1 MSSDLA
7 TRRVDPEILDRLPA
21 GDPRAIG
28 SRRDLARINALML
41 QPKIMAALLSKHVR
55 QPPRRVLEIGAGDG
69 TFMLSVA
76 RRLTR
81 HWPNVELTLLDRMDL
96 VTRECRDGFDK
107 LGWQARPVVA
117 DVFEWV
123 EHEGDARFDAI
134 TSNLFLHHFSDAE
147 LSRLL
152 SRLRPVAPIFIATEP
167 LRATFPLAAARL
179 LWAIA
184 ANDVTRHDAA
194 ASVRAGFAGS
204 ELSDLWGAGTAVEER
219 RAGLFTHA
227 FAVTSGAVTP

>member
-7 TRRVDPEILDRLPA
+7 ARCVDPEILDRLPA
-21 GDPRAIG
+21 SDPRAIG
-28 SRRDLARINALML
+28 SRRDLARINALMF
-41 QPKIMAALLSKHVR
+41 QPKITAALLLKHLP
-55 QPPRRVLEIGAGDG
+55 QPPRRMLEIGAGDG

-76 RRLTR
+76 RRLAR

-96 VTRECRDGFDK
+96 VTRECRDGFEK
-107 LGWQARPVVA
+107 LGWQAQPVVA

-123 EHEGDARFDAI
+123 EREGDARFDAI
-134 TSNLFLHHFSDAE
+134 TANLFLHHFSDAE

-152 SRLRPVAPIFIATEP
+152 SRLRPVAPIFVATEP
-167 LRATFPLAAARL
+167 LRATFPLAVARL

-194 ASVRAGFAGS
+194 TSVRAGFAGS
-204 ELSDLWGAGTAVEER
+204 ELSDLWGTGTVIEER

-227 FAVTSGAVTP
+227 FAAASRAFAP